1 MMFDFKCQLYGRFLA
16 TDCPARIGC
25 QVQAIPARQ
34 AGDGCRAASMG
45 ERGFRSQFRNLAE
58 PVVER
63 AACVGVSQAGSPTDD
78 RTGGADCI
86 SGSDDVV
93 HKIEGQRIHGAGG
106 ANKMVFVGFPQE

>member
-1 MMFDFKCQLYGRFLA
+1 M
-16 TDCPARIGC
+16 
-25 QVQAIPARQ
+25 IPAADPVFVACFRDLSQ
-34 AGDGCRAASMG
+34 PVIEWAAGVR
-45 ERGFRSQFRNLAE
+45 
-58 PVVER
+58 
-63 AACVGVSQAGSPTDD
+63 VSESGPPTEH